1 MLDVTDEEG
10 RKNVINR
17 VLRESGRLDVLVNNA
32 GVLCPGKFICG
43 RIKERKPNALI
54 GPIMDVDLDAA
65 RNAFETNY
73 LGPMRLAQLVIPHMA
88 EKGGGIVVNI
98 GSVAGNM

>member
-17 VLRESGRLDVLVNNA
+17 VLKESGRLDVLVNNA
-32 GVLCPGKFICG
+32 GVLSAGKSTCNL
-43 RIKERKPNALI
+43 IKERKPKFLI
-54 GPIMDVDLDAA
+54 GPIMDVDLDTA
-65 RNAFETNY
+65 RNAFETNS
-73 LGPMRLAQLVIPHMA
+73 LAPMRLAQLVIPHMA
-88 EKGGGIVVNI
+88 EQGGGVVVNV